1 MKKNYEELINEL
13 VEIEMSESS
22 HDDSPEDYNSKLEFY
37 LSNATLDSY
46 IEYVK
51 DNHKATAEDAEKIQ
65 ADVIAE
71 IKKRYEAIQLVAAI
85 NGKKGGSVK
94 SERKAKASAEN
105 GKLGGRPPMQTY
117 YSVEYSVWGS
127 DRTKTAWFDNREEAE
142 EFAAHDY
149 RDNPVSHRTS
159 KLDKIAEYDKL
170 VAITNYERKNK

>member
-22 HDDSPEDYNSKLEFY
+22 HDNSPEDYNSKLEFY

-71 IKKRYEAIQLVAAI
+71 INRRYEAIQLAASMA
-85 NGKKGGSVK
+85 GKKGGK
-94 SERKAKASAEN
+94 SKSAAKVKASVEN
-105 GKLGGRPPMQTY
+105 GKLGGRP
-117 YSVEYSVWGS
+117 
-127 DRTKTAWFDNREEAE
+127 
-142 EFAAHDY
+142 
-149 RDNPVSHRTS
+149 
-159 KLDKIAEYDKL
+159 
-170 VAITNYERKNK
+170 RKSELLH